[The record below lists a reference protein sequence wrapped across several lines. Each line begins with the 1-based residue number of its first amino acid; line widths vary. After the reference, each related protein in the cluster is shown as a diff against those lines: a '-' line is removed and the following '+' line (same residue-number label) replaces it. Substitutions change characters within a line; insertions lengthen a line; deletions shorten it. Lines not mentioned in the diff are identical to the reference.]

1 MNLTW
6 QLLGLEHGDVGR
18 SVSKDREEDR
28 EEEEVDLQESV
39 KTPLL
44 IM

>member
-6 QLLGLEHGDVGR
+6 QLFGLEHGDDGR
-18 SVSKDREEDR
+18 SVAKDREEDR
-28 EEEEVDLQESV
+28 EVDLQESV